1 MGAAFVSTVATA
13 SSVTC
18 SGAAWAACAG
28 TLTAFVD
35 AAGISV
41 ARAVAAQPANPDTK
55 ITAIA
60 AIALRD
66 MVVLR
71 TFRLSGF
78 QALCQA

>member
-1 MGAAFVSTVATA
+1 VAAGALMVM
-13 SSVTC
+13 
-18 SGAAWAACAG
+18 
-28 TLTAFVD
+28 VD
-35 AAGISV
+35 AAGASL
-41 ARAVAAQPANPDTK
+41 ARAVAAHPANPDTK

-78 QALCQA
+78 QAPCQAQRLLTIPIGPR